1 MEGGCCDRHLFRN
14 AKWVGMSHFAMR
26 NDLGLMGEEARGGGQ
41 YPPRDGPKKL
51 GDSQ

>member
-26 NDLGLMGEEARGGGQ
+26 NDFGLMGQEAREGEGNTLPVTGQ
-41 YPPRDGPKKL
+41 R
-51 GDSQ
+51 S